1 MADQLGKR
9 NYARSSS
16 MFTFNGNYLALRE
29 LSLAYR
35 LPSQLIKKAG
45 MNDVSFSITGQN
57 LGYLTEA
64 EHMHSPESSSNNGG
78 YPLPRTIIFG
88 VNVSF

>member
-1 MADQLGKR
+1 
-9 NYARSSS
+9 
-16 MFTFNGNYLALRE
+16 LALRE